1 MKLNMCIMCLHKMR
15 YLLTYGRTLLY
26 MFLLRKRR
34 GSLFNVSMT
43 WHLTSPLIH
52 LESSQKNEGETS
64 HTVSWISYMTYFNLT
79 SLFSY
84 TLLSVVKTAIDISL
98 FRLFL
103 IIGTRL
109 YILRHTSCTKVGQ
122 NMD

>member
-43 WHLTSPLIH
+43 WHLTSPHIH

-84 TLLSVVKTAIDISL
+84 TLLSVVIYV
-98 FRLFL
+98 R
-103 IIGTRL
+103 R
-109 YILRHTSCTKVGQ
+109 Q
-122 NMD
+122 

>member
-1 MKLNMCIMCLHKMR
+1 MR

-26 MFLLRKRR
+26 TFLLRKRR

-64 HTVSWISYMTYFNLT
+64 HTVSWISYMTYINLT
-79 SLFSY
+79 SLFQY
-84 TLLSVVKTAIDISL
+84 TLLSVVKTTIDISL

-109 YILRHTSCTKVGQ
+109 YILRHTLCTKVGQ

>member
-84 TLLSVVKTAIDISL
+84 TLLSVVKTTIDISL

-109 YILRHTSCTKVGQ
+109 YILRHTLCTKVGQ

>member
-26 MFLLRKRR
+26 TFLLRKRR

-79 SLFSY
+79 SLFPY
-84 TLLSVVKTAIDISL
+84 TLLSVVINVISL

-109 YILRHTSCTKVGQ
+109 YILRHTLCTKVGQ

>member
-15 YLLTYGRTLLY
+15 YLLSYGRTLLY

-43 WHLTSPLIH
+43 WHLTSPHIH

-64 HTVSWISYMTYFNLT
+64 HTVSWISYMTYINLT
-79 SLFSY
+79 SLFQY
-84 TLLSVVKTAIDISL
+84 TLLSVVIYVI

-109 YILRHTSCTKVGQ
+109 YILRHTLCTKVGQ

>member
-26 MFLLRKRR
+26 TFLLRKRR

-64 HTVSWISYMTYFNLT
+64 HTVSWISYMTYINLT
-79 SLFSY
+79 SLFQY
-84 TLLSVVKTAIDISL
+84 TLLSVVKTTIDISL

-109 YILRHTSCTKVGQ
+109 YILRHTLCTKVGH